1 MVGNSDSQA
10 FQNWLSLWGTPALV
24 AVFGIIGASFLS
36 GIQSQLSSV
45 QGDVSGLGTRID
57 HVNLRID
64 DSVGR
69 VTQRVDKLLE
79 DNSGIRQQ
87 LAGVASDTSYLRA
100 RADATDRTIIRYDD
114 YISKL
119 KLAPAITYLSGHGSV
134 AQTSI
139 GYVNDEGQVIV
150 IPTDENAKAALETKG
165 WVKRELPSG
174 IEGYAVPSTEP

>member
-1 MVGNSDSQA
+1 MAGDNDSQK

-57 HVNLRID
+57 HVNSRID

-87 LAGVASDTSYLRA
+87 LAVVAGDTSYLRA
-100 RADATDRTIIRYDD
+100 RADATERTIIRYDD
-114 YISKL
+114 HISKL
-119 KLAPAITYLSGHGSV
+119 RLAPAIAYFSGHGSV

-139 GYVNDEGQVIV
+139 GYIDDDGQVIV
-150 IPTDENAKAALETKG
+150 IPTDENARAALENKG
-165 WVKRELPSG
+165 WVKKELPSG
-174 IEGYAVPSTEP
+174 VEGYAAPSMER